1 MTFGIGYGDDIDQA
15 KQVFSDIL
23 QQHPKVLKS
32 PEPMIYVHTLNES
45 SVDFIVRP
53 WVRTEDYWDVY
64 WEVTEEVKKQL
75 DRNGISI
82 PFPQRDVHV
91 YQHDLAQN
99 TTLDLVTQ
107 VASK

>member
-1 MTFGIGYGDDIDQA
+1 
-15 KQVFSDIL
+15 
-23 QQHPKVLKS
+23 
-32 PEPMIYVHTLNES
+32 
-45 SVDFIVRP
+45 
-53 WVRTEDYWDVY
+53 
-64 WEVTEEVKKQL
+64 VTEEVKKQL

-91 YQHDLAQN
+91 YQHDLSQN